1 MKSSCWKII
10 GFIVAINLAFA
21 SVPSVLQA
29 AGMASEYA
37 GAYPGDMVWQGTV
50 TMTDDVL
57 VLKGGTLTIHAGT
70 QVNVVP
76 AEGTKI
82 DPEYLSS
89 QTELLIRGK
98 LDIQGTP
105 EAPVRFVILE
115 TSETEEIAWS
125 GITLDRAAESFIKN
139 VELERADIAV
149 RCVESSPEIKGARIA
164 NCRYGIV
171 AQQQSHPKI
180 LGNKL
185 IDGEGGIVC
194 LRRSNPYLL
203 DNRITG
209 HDEEAV
215 FVDASSRPLLDRNS
229 ISGNSIGLALYP
241 RDLPFDSVGV
251 TDNQENVRWL
261 GRQGQVEAR

>member
-1 MKSSCWKII
+1 MKQSHRKITSI
-10 GFIVAINLAFA
+10 LVAMILTI
-21 SVPSVLQA
+21 SVSSVLWA
-29 AGMASEYA
+29 ADTVLDYA
-37 GAYPGDMVWQGTV
+37 GAYSGDMVWEGTV
-50 TMTDDVL
+50 TMTADVL
-57 VLKGGTLTIHAGT
+57 ILKGSRLTIRAGT

-105 EAPVRFVILE
+105 EVPVRFVIVE
-115 TSETEEIAWS
+115 ASETEEIAWS
-125 GITLDRAAESFIKN
+125 GITLDEAEESHLRY
-139 VELERADIAV
+139 VELERAETAV

-180 LGNKL
+180 LGNV
-185 IDGEGGIVC
+185 IADGEGGVFC
-194 LRRSNPYLL
+194 LRGSNPYLIH
-203 DNRITG
+203 NHITG

-215 FVDASSRPLLDRNS
+215 FVDASSRPWLDRNM

-241 RDLPFDSVGV
+241 RDLPFDSTAV
-251 TDNQENVRWL
+251 TDNLENVRWL
-261 GRQGQVEAR
+261 GGQGQVEAR